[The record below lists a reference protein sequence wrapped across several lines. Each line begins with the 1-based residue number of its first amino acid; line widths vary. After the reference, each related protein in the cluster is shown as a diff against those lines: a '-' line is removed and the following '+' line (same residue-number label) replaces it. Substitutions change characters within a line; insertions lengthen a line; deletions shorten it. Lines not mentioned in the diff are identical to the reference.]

1 METYRQTWFSMVSF
15 VCKATFKLE
24 DHRVALVISQL
35 LLEEL
40 FEVVAAKLHAIVI
53 LNMYIFS

>member
-1 METYRQTWFSMVSF
+1 MVWQTWFSMVSF

-40 FEVVAAKLHAIVI
+40 FEVVVAKLHGI